1 MSSLLKAWLKN
12 NLLTEDPK
20 DFWATVSGMGSK
32 SLNDIVDEIMKDGT
46 ENKRETIV
54 SIVTRFQE
62 KAMQLVLT
70 GHNVNTGMVY
80 MRPVIKGAIYDKVW
94 NPETNSVYVAMNQGM
109 QLRQAINETKVELLG
124 MSPDLME
131 FYSLTD
137 MVTEASDGTLTK
149 GRNAELKGSYI
160 KIAGDHPDCG
170 IFFVNTT
177 SGEATKLPAESIVL
191 NEPSRLMLLIP
202 ESMVA
207 GEYELKVTT
216 QYTKGN
222 TLLNSP
228 RSCTFFLPV
237 VIA

>member
-20 DFWATVSGMGSK
+20 DFCATVSGMGSK
-32 SLNDIVDEIMKDGT
+32 TLNDIVDEIMKDGT
-46 ENKRETIV
+46 ENKKETIV

-80 MRPVIKGAIYDKVW
+80 MRPVIKGAIYDKIW
-94 NPETNSVYVAMNQGM
+94 NPEVNSVYVAMNQGM
-109 QLRQAINETKVELLG
+109 QLREAITDTKVELLG
-124 MSPDLME
+124 LSPDMME

-137 MVTEASDGTLTK
+137 MVTGVSDGTLTK

-160 KIAGDHPDCG
+160 KVAGEHPDCG
-170 IFFVNTT
+170 IYLVNTT

-191 NEPSRLMLLIP
+191 NEPSRLMLFIP
-202 ESMVA
+202 DSLAA

-216 QYTKGN
+216 QYSSGST
-222 TLLNSP
+222 TLKSP
-228 RSCTFFLPV
+228 RSAIFFLPV
-237 VIA
+237 VIV